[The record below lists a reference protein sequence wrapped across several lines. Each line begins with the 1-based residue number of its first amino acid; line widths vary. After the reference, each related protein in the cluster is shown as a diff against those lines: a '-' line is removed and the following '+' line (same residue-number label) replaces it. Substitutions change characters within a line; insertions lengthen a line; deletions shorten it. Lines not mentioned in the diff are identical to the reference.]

1 VTLTLRTIRAAARAG
16 RIKWRY
22 HALLRAY
29 QRGITR
35 AQALRVL
42 REGEVIEQRPQ
53 AKPYPKCLLMAIV
66 EPERPV
72 YVSVAHDPA
81 RDNLHVITVH
91 WLDPR
96 KWEDPWT
103 RKPKP
108 PKLRRDKR
116 P

>member
-1 VTLTLRTIRAAARAG
+1 MLNLSSIRAAAKAG

-29 QRGITR
+29 QRGISR
-35 AQALRVL
+35 EQAHQVINM
-42 REGEVIEQRPQ
+42 GEIIEQRPR
-53 AKPYPKCLLMAIV
+53 ARPFPKCLLMAMV
-66 EPERPV
+66 GPDRPL
-72 YVSVAHDPA
+72 YVSVGYDQA
-81 RDNLHVITVH
+81 RGYLHVITVH

-103 RKPKP
+103 RTTRP
-108 PKLRRDKR
+108 PKLNRRRKR